1 MDLDLW
7 ALVLSV
13 VGLGVPLFAFLWE
26 FFFVG
31 RKRLGYRVQM
41 DTTVMDEMSTKL
53 AGVLARMKRENG
65 TALVN
70 PSFVLVRVENDG
82 ATTIDSS
89 DYQVIPEVKAGIR
102 IMFPGRTVSGMVVTE
117 LSKPDLRQN
126 FDEEASGL
134 SSRDIVNGAGEPTGV
149 VDLPRVPLNRNDHY
163 KVLVILE
170 RAEGRASVDASADAD
185 AKPKDPTVEAGIKG
199 GSVRETTSRTGVPRR
214 ALAMLAFLTAVI
226 VGLGLFTVFN
236 KDSPLDCASGT
247 IKLTGSTAIEAVMRE
262 AGAMYADTCSGASF
276 GFEFQ
281 GSSAGLNTL
290 QEAGNQAKASPD
302 VLAFSDGAKADLQ
315 PQLLPRPVAFMLFTL
330 VVNKDAGIGDLT
342 IDQVRRLY
350 AGQVANWKDIGGNDM
365 PVTLISRKP
374 GSGTRTTFQHQIL
387 QGKREP
393 ATNSDN
399 CRTRDSGGEPGIIRC
414 ERDRTDDLL
423 TGVANTS
430 GALGYTELGAATR
443 RTDLVVVRIDGQ
455 KATLEAAAHGA
466 YPFWETEFA
475 YTYQEPKANSLAA
488 SFLRYLTNQVGKDII
503 RSHGNRPCDEL
514 ENPVLCRPAR

>member
-7 ALVLSV
+7 ALILSI
-13 VGLGVPLFAFLWE
+13 VGIGVPVFAFMWE
-26 FFFVG
+26 FVFVG

-41 DTTVMDEMSTKL
+41 DTTATDEVKSDKLSTTL
-53 AGVLARMKRENG
+53 AGVLSDMKRENG
-65 TALVN
+65 TELVN
-70 PSFVLVRVENDG
+70 PSFVLVKIENDG
-82 ATTIDSS
+82 ATTIGSA

-102 IMFPGRTVSGMVVTE
+102 ILFPNRTVAGLVVTE
-117 LSKPDLRQN
+117 LSQSTLRQN
-126 FDEEASGL
+126 FQEGSGL
-134 SSRDIVNGAGEPTGV
+134 DSRNTLNGAEQKVGV

-163 KVLVILE
+163 KVLVVLE
-170 RAEGRASVDASADAD
+170 NGTGDEALE
-185 AKPKDPTVEAGIKG
+185 KPKVEVGILG
-199 GSVRETTSRTGVPRR
+199 GHVKETESGTGMSRRTG
-214 ALAMLAFLTAVI
+214 ALLVFLTVVI
-226 VGLGLFTVFN
+226 LGLGLFTVFN
-236 KDSPLDCASGT
+236 EDTPLDCATGAVT
-247 IKLTGSTAIEAVMRE
+247 LTGSTAIESVMRE
-262 AGAMYADTCSGASF
+262 AGDMYAKTCPGASF
-276 GFEFQ
+276 AFSFQ
-281 GSSAGLNTL
+281 GSSAGLTSL
-290 QEAGNQAKASPD
+290 QDAGDQLKASPP

-330 VVNKDAGIGDLT
+330 VVNKDAGVSDLS

-350 AGQVANWKDIGGNDM
+350 DGQIANWQEIGGNDV

-399 CRTRDSGGEPGIIRC
+399 CRTRDNGGAPGIVRC

-423 TGVANTS
+423 NGVATVR
-430 GALGYTELGAATR
+430 GALGYAELGAAIR
-443 RTDLVVVRIDGQ
+443 RTDLVVVRMDGQ
-455 KATLEAAAHGA
+455 KATLDAATHGA

-475 YTYQEPKANSLAA
+475 YTYQEPKADSLAA

-514 ENPVLCRPAR
+514 QNPVLCKPV